1 MYDYMWFI
9 VDCVRVFINR
19 ISGQKS
25 KFRKF
30 IAIKYTSKQKL
41 SVILLG
47 AVSMS
52 AQYFEAIRSW
62 IDVF

>member
-30 IAIKYTSKQKL
+30 IAIKYKQKL

-52 AQYFEAIRSW
+52 AQYFEAIRS
-62 IDVF
+62 